1 MSLFDIFRRKPKHI
15 PVKHNYTRMHWGHAI
30 QGLTDNWS
38 TKKQMKVTGHG
49 PIGGLFCPRIK
60 KGDFIL
66 ISSTE
71 GPVMRLAV
79 KKVEYFRDPSD
90 MFAAT
95 LKFDGLEGA

>member
-1 MSLFDIFRRKPKHI
+1 MSLFDIFRRKPKHP
-15 PVKHNYTRMHWGHAI
+15 PVKHNYTQMCWGHAI
-30 QGLTDNWS
+30 QGLTANWS

-49 PIGGLFCPRIK
+49 PVGGFLCPRIK